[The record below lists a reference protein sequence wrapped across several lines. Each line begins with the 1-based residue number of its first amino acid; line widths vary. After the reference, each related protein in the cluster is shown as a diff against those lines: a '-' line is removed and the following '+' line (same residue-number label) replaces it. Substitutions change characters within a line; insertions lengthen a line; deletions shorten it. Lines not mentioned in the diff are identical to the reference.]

1 MTNEDGDLLF
11 DAIAIERQRNRM
23 LRKASTFRHAVV
35 DNDPGEL
42 ISVMRDHE
50 TVYDYVDYLMTV
62 GIDAAVFFGSVF

>member
-11 DAIAIERQRNRM
+11 DAIEIERLRNRM

-35 DNDPGEL
+35 DNRTGDL

-50 TVYDYVDYLMTV
+50 TAYDYVDYLMTV
-62 GIDAAVFFGSVF
+62 GIDAAVFGSVF